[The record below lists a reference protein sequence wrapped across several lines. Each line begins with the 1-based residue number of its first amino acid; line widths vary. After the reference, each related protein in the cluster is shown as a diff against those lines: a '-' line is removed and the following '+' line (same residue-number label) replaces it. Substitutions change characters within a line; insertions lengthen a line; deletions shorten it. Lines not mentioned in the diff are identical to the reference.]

1 MTISWFSR
9 VKYVDI
15 CWRTLELGWTRVN
28 YGKTYHDISLIN
40 GNFHT
45 LPLEPNGSMAP
56 IELSDALGSSHPN
69 VASAKCLDQII
80 RKWPGWVGYDGW
92 HGTAT
97 KPWRHEKLN
106 NLIIN
111 NSNTVI
117 QCNTSLP
124 KQPVDSSSICSIQQ
138 SFAPN
143 HLGFSGSFTT
153 GQVSLEPHLLQE
165 CHPSAPPQAN
175 LQWSKLG
182 HDPNWSG
189 FWMVPCVLSVD
200 HMDCKET
207 LMMSSFVLK
216 LYLIFCRRDPL
227 TWVSQ
232 FDPGIS

>member
-117 QCNTSLP
+117 QCNTEDIFFVNAATCSLNARNWLLW
-124 KQPVDSSSICSIQQ
+124 DAATC
-138 SFAPN
+138 
-143 HLGFSGSFTT
+143 HGCR
-153 GQVSLEPHLLQE
+153 LE
-165 CHPSAPPQAN
+165 
-175 LQWSKLG
+175 
-182 HDPNWSG
+182 
-189 FWMVPCVLSVD
+189 
-200 HMDCKET
+200 
-207 LMMSSFVLK
+207 
-216 LYLIFCRRDPL
+216 
-227 TWVSQ
+227 SQ
-232 FDPGIS
+232 RIH